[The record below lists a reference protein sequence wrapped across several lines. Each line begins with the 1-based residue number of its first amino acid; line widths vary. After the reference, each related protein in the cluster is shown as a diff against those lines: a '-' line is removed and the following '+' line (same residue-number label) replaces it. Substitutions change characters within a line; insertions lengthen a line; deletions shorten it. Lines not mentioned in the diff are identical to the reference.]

1 MDDMEFVKQFEFKT
15 ETLAN
20 MDCFHFIPMFC
31 SICNLYGISVKYIT
45 RHPDDT
51 CILYLDL
58 SEHDR
63 KIIEEYEKE
72 RGKFMTRKE
81 YEEHKN
87 KIKKY
92 KEKMMQI
99 RKYRELKEMVANGNA
114 LSMDFIV
121 EGKLDTI
128 DIHNIGDGAGERL
141 KNVICN
147 FFEQE
152 AQAVEKS
159 MEEI

>member
-1 MDDMEFVKQFEFKT
+1 MNDVEFIKEFAFKK
-15 ETLAN
+15 EILLN
-20 MDCFHFIPMFC
+20 MDCFHFVPMIC
-31 SICNLYGISVKYIT
+31 RICNIYGISIKWNEKY
-45 RHPDDT
+45 PDET
-51 CILYLDL
+51 CTLELDL
-58 SEHDR
+58 SDHDKR
-63 KIIEEYEKE
+63 LIDEYEKE

-92 KEKMMQI
+92 EEKMMLI

-114 LSMDFIV
+114 LSIDFIV
-121 EGKLDTI
+121 EGKLGTI

-152 AQAVEKS
+152 AQEIEKS